1 LIVNVILLDRIQN
14 LGQLGEQVKVKP
26 GYARNYLL
34 PQGKAVLANAR
45 NMALFETKRAELEK
59 ELVAKM
65 AQANQR
71 AAQLEALQI
80 VIPVLVGDEGKL
92 YGSVTATE
100 IVAAVRDQGI
110 EAAKQEVHLP
120 NGPIRLVGNYVVEF
134 HLHHGDVVAKVNVS
148 VVQDK

>member
-1 LIVNVILLDRIQN
+1 MNIILLDRIQN

-34 PQGKAVLANAR
+34 PQGKAVLATAK
-45 NMALFETKRAELEK
+45 NMALFEARRADLEK
-59 ELVAKM
+59 NLAANV
-65 AQANQR
+65 AQASQR
-71 AAQLEALQI
+71 AAQLEALRV

-100 IVAAVRDQGI
+100 IIDAIREQGV
-110 EAAKQEVHLP
+110 EVTKQEVILP
-120 NGPIRLVGNYVVEF
+120 NGPIRMIGDYVVEF
-134 HLHHGDVVAKVNVS
+134 HLHHGDVIAKVNVS